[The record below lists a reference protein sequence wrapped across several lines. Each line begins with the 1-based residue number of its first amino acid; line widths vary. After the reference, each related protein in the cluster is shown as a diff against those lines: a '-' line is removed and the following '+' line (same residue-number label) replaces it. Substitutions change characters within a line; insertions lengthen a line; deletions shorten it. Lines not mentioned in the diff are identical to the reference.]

1 MSLKDE
7 LCKKLDIFTSADVS
21 EKYVDYEIIRRID
34 DMIILHKILENHIYT
49 LRDTINELDASLSD
63 TSSNLN
69 NLEKC
74 LKKLK

>member
-7 LCKKLDIFTSADVS
+7 LCTKLDIFTSADVS

-34 DMIILHKILENHIYT
+34 DMILLHKVIENHIYS
-49 LRDTINELDASLSD
+49 LRNTIDELDASLSD
-63 TSSNLN
+63 TSGYLN

-74 LKKLK
+74 LKQLK